1 MLHLPAD
8 LFPNVLVQVVVP
20 TDGGSIGQTFGPHM
34 GFKSMAFSQ
43 IGWFLPLMHVQ

>member
-1 MLHLPAD
+1 
-8 LFPNVLVQVVVP
+8 VP
-20 TDGGSIGQTFGPHM
+20 IGGTVGGFIGLTEGGSIGQTFGPHM